1 MNCAKMIL
9 AALLYAA
16 SAQTALEAKVYD
28 VADFGAKGDGTTKD
42 TVAIQKAIDAA
53 TAAGGGTVELGAG
66 TYLSGTIWLK
76 SNVDFH
82 LGAGAT
88 LKGSPDKVDYCA
100 VGDYVQ
106 NSESKPDSENASG
119 GHLIVAVE
127 QSHVTIRGPGRID
140 GNGLAFCAYP
150 DGRERNHQR
159 DYEWRPG
166 AMLHLV
172 ECDNL
177 RIADVELVNST
188 YWNCFV
194 HGCENVFVHGVRV
207 LTPRAPHILNGDGFT
222 IDSCRYVTISDCQ
235 IVAYDDGLTIRC
247 NQRRLKRKLE
257 CAHVT
262 VANCTISSRMNG
274 IRVGVGNGPIHDVTF
289 SNIAI
294 HDTRTAVNFCSSWG
308 PFGTPIR
315 NVRFRGL
322 TVDAID
328 FLRMH
333 QNGKTTPMEDIH
345 FDGVSGYVRMRSR
358 IWPKK
363 GHPFR
368 NVTFRDVDLPFGLEA
383 IHVEGLR
390 VESGRFELLKLDPEY
405 IDYVDAELAAGRDCL
420 Y

>member
-1 MNCAKMIL
+1 MSGTSKVFLAFFCAVSAPL
-9 AALLYAA
+9 ALA
-16 SAQTALEAKVYD
+16 AKVYD
-28 VADFGAKGDGTTKD
+28 VASFGAKGDGATKD
-42 TVAIQKAIDAA
+42 TAAIQKAIDAA
-53 TAAGGGTVELGAG
+53 ATAGGGTVELGPG

-88 LKGSPDKVDYCA
+88 LKGSPDKADYCA

-106 NSESKPDSENASG
+106 NCESRPDGENASG

-127 QSHVTIRGPGRID
+127 QNHVTIRGPGTID

-150 DGRERNHQR
+150 DGRERHHQR

-177 RIADVELVNST
+177 RVADVELVNST
-188 YWNCFV
+188 YWNCFI
-194 HGCENVFVHGVRV
+194 HGCENVFVRGVRV

-235 IVAYDDGLTIRC
+235 LVAYDDGLTIRC
-247 NQRRLKRKLE
+247 NQKRLKRKLE

-262 VANCTISSRMNG
+262 VANCTISSRMNA

-308 PFGTPIR
+308 GNGTPIR

-322 TVDAID
+322 TIDAID

-333 QNGKTTPMEDIH
+333 QNGQTTPVEGIH

-363 GHPFR
+363 GHPFS

-383 IHVEGLR
+383 LHVEGLH
-390 VESGRFELLKLDPEY
+390 VEGGRFELLNLDPAY
-405 IDYVDAELAAGRDCL
+405 IAHVDAELAAGRDIL